1 MVGAGGGAVG
11 RLKTKKRLSRGVSTS
26 EKTQQRAVAPRAAAR
41 ASETSRGAR
50 WRGDARPR
58 ASCALHASGG
68 RGRRHPP
75 KLRCP
80 MQDGST
86 WRVLSIARSQSGG
99 GVRGREGTRLHVSL
113 RPRVRCDGAQGGA
126 FAASWPLCRAL
137 FSPPC
142 GRPWRPVRPRLS
154 SAKCDLDSR
163 SSWGWQGD
171 APRAPGAR
179 SSARRVPLGSS
190 VLAFG
195 APSAVLM
202 YALALGCVSLGV
214 ESNSPSYFNPK
225 CLPGSAARSTPSS
238 TSDARFCP
246 FTPQGCE
253 VLLFLNDGGRHAVGA
268 GRQVGQGA

>member
-1 MVGAGGGAVG
+1 MSAVCGWGIG
-11 RLKTKKRLSRGVSTS
+11 RVCCEKKTK
-26 EKTQQRAVAPRAAAR
+26 KTQQRAVHRALPRARARPAEVRGGAEMPAR
-41 ASETSRGAR
+41 APLAR
-50 WRGDARPR
+50 CMPR
-58 ASCALHASGG
+58 AGEGG
-68 RGRRHPP
+68 ANPP

-80 MQDGST
+80 MQDGHT

-113 RPRVRCDGAQGGA
+113 RLRVRCDGAQGGA

-142 GRPWRPVRPRLS
+142 GRPWLPMRPRLS

-195 APSAVLM
+195 APSAVLT

-246 FTPQGCE
+246 FTTPQGCE